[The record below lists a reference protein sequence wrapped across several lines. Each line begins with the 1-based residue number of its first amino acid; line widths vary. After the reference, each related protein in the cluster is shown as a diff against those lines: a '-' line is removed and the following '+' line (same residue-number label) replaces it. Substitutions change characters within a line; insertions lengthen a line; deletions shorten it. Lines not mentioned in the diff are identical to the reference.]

1 MMTELAK
8 WALKGLYVLSDQI
21 HNHYP
26 NGEATAAQEAIRQLR
41 DKITELPP
49 PIAKVELQGHDRL
62 FDRIKLQTI
71 KKD

>member
-41 DKITELPP
+41 DRITELPP
-49 PIAKVELQGHDRL
+49 PIAKVERHDRL
-62 FDRIKLQTI
+62 FDPIKLQAI
-71 KKD
+71 PKED